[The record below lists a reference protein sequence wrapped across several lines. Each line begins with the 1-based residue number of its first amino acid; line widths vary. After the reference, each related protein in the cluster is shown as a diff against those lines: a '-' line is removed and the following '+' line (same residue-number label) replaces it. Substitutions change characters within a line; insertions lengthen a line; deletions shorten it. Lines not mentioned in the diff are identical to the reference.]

1 MHCLGEGGRI
11 EVQNLHSIAWRR
23 REEHIDTHTHT
34 RYTRWSDIALPIDP
48 TITHEESQTSMQS
61 FPPCSDLFATATVRF
76 FHVSTTLTTPLRES
90 SPSKASPTFS
100 QCALQPPSTTLRPKT
115 RTYRNFRIWWSLPPQ
130 SHNAFLSSVASRPT
144 YYHNPT
150 PDKHLSTS
158 ILLVFLL
165 ASSFLRRTPSV
176 GEVRTKGR

>member
-61 FPPCSDLFATATVRF
+61 FPLALIYSRRQLFDF
-76 FHVSTTLTTPLRES
+76 FTFQLSTDNRPVPRVPENCVKSFPHHSTTRVFSHKSLPHILTMRTPTPEYH
-90 SPSKASPTFS
+90 SPSQNPHISQFSHLVVASPTIT
-100 QCALQPPSTTLRPKT
+100 Q
-115 RTYRNFRIWWSLPPQ
+115 RIP
-130 SHNAFLSSVASRPT
+130 VEC
-144 YYHNPT
+144 
-150 PDKHLSTS
+150 S
-158 ILLVFLL
+158 I
-165 ASSFLRRTPSV
+165 
-176 GEVRTKGR
+176 